1 MKNEVNENKVPV
13 SEVTQLHGNEPLGAS
28 APLMGRRHWLMA
40 GLGVAAG
47 LTGAFAAW
55 QKFQPH
61 GEMDGAVVNFWAQ
74 EFEKPEGGTLSMREL
89 RGKPLL
95 VNFWA
100 TWCPPC
106 IEELPLIDAFFQQ
119 NKAKSLQVV
128 GLAVD
133 QPSMVRRYL
142 GQKPLSFSVGLAG
155 FNGTELGKTLG
166 NVQSVLPFSVIF
178 DAKGMLLAK
187 KAGKL
192 DQKDLDAWLKK
203 VV

>member
-1 MKNEVNENKVPV
+1 MNQEDVEKGMP
-13 SEVTQLHGNEPLGAS
+13 
-28 APLMGRRHWLMA
+28 RRHLLLA
-40 GLGVAAG
+40 GVGMAAG
-47 LTGAFAAW
+47 LAGALLAW
-55 QKFQPH
+55 QRFQPQ
-61 GEMDGAVVNFWAQ
+61 GVMDEAVQNFWLQ
-74 EFEKPEGGTLSMREL
+74 EFEKPEGGTLSFQSM

-106 IEELPLIDAFFQQ
+106 IEELPLIDAFFNQ
-119 NKAKSLQVV
+119 NKSKSFQVV

-142 GQKPLSFSVGLAG
+142 SQRPLSFPVGLAG

-166 NVQSVLPFSVIF
+166 NSQSVLPFSVIF
-178 DAKGMLLAK
+178 DAKGRLLAQ

-192 DQKDLDAWLKK
+192 DQSDLEAWLKK
-203 VV
+203 VS